1 MGIQDTYL
9 TCKNNNNPFI
19 YTATTNWYTSAI
31 FYGVMI
37 NTKALKK
44 LIAGFN

>member
-9 TCKNNNNPFI
+9 TCKNNDDLFI
-19 YTATTNWYTSAI
+19 YTATTNRYTLAT
-31 FYGVMI
+31 FYGVVI